1 MNITSQHLTGFVV
14 GIGAAAA
21 GYYMYKKNQTQIDDF
36 LRRQGIQMP
45 ESGSKDFGSLT
56 LEELVTEKEHLE
68 DLIAEREMVD
78 KKEVK
83 SAKATS

>member
-14 GIGAAAA
+14 GVGAAAV

-45 ESGSKDFGSLT
+45 ESSAKDYDRLT

-68 DLIAEREMVD
+68 DLIAERELGE
-78 KKEVK
+78 KQEVK
-83 SAKATS
+83 ASKK

>member
-36 LRRQGIQMP
+36 LRRQGIHMP
-45 ESGSKDFGSLT
+45 ESGAHDYGNLSLQ
-56 LEELVTEKEHLE
+56 ELVTEKEHLE
-68 DLIAEREMVD
+68 DLIAERELGD
-78 KKEVK
+78 KQE
-83 SAKATS
+83 AKAAKK